1 MQLDLHQL
9 QELLATLDQTN
20 ISELILKSGDLE
32 LTVRKGVA
40 LGDRPL
46 SSISTS
52 IGDGAAGTGTSSS
65 PSANGHPSSDSGLTN
80 ATPIGGTTAVPPSK
94 APLVN
99 PKWVDIISPVVG
111 TFYRA
116 SGPDEAPF
124 VEKGDRISVGQVVCI
139 IEAMKVMNEIEAE
152 VSGEIVEI
160 LVENGE
166 PVEYNQP
173 LMRVNPD

>member
-20 ISELILKSGDLE
+20 ISELILKSGDFE
-32 LTVRKGVA
+32 LTLRKGTM
-40 LGDRPL
+40 GSDRSLP
-46 SSISTS
+46 SIS
-52 IGDGAAGTGTSSS
+52 GELVAGPGTSSS
-65 PSANGHPSSDSGLTN
+65 PNGHAERDSASKGPGPN
-80 ATPIGGTTAVPPSK
+80 SGTAPVPPSK
-94 APLVN
+94 MPQIN
-99 PKWVDIISPVVG
+99 PKWVEIISPVVG

-116 SGPDEAPF
+116 PSPDEPSF
-124 VEKGDRISVGQVVCI
+124 VEVGDRITLGQVVCI

-160 LVENGE
+160 LVENGD

-173 LMRVNPD
+173 LMRVNPDN

>member
-9 QELLATLDQTN
+9 QELLATLDRTN
-20 ISELILKSGDLE
+20 ISELILKSGDFE
-32 LTVRKGVA
+32 LTVRKDAAV
-40 LGDRPL
+40 GDRPL
-46 SSISTS
+46 PSISAS
-52 IGDGAAGTGTSSS
+52 IGDGVAGTGTSSS
-65 PSANGHPSSDSGLTN
+65 PSSNGHPRADSGSTN
-80 ATPIGGTTAVPPSK
+80 TAPIGDTTAIPPSK
-94 APLVN
+94 TPQVN

-111 TFYRA
+111 TFYR
-116 SGPDEAPF
+116 SPGPDEAPF
-124 VEKGDRISVGQVVCI
+124 VEEGDRISVGQAVCI